1 MTDNSSKE
9 YQYLNISGPI
19 SVTPVVP
26 GTLPRGSVVL
36 ILGPTGAG
44 KSTFIEALSPDSSLQ
59 ISSNQLEGFTQSIG
73 TYRIENVK
81 DVTDDGSTQPIYLV
95 GVPGFADTK
104 ISETS
109 IVSMLRDWMKVSP
122 TGYLGQILYLTP
134 IQSARMPG
142 SHRQVLRTVQAM
154 TGQRSAA
161 NITIVTTMW
170 DRLWSETSKM
180 RAESNFNELRD
191 VIWKDFMD
199 EGGQIVKFYN
209 TQDSVLSILNTLLP
223 AFSYQQFVLEEDSD
237 EKLKDTPFGKDLQE
251 NLRSRIR
258 NIDIERANLQD
269 DLKSP
274 STQSNETLKSTLATQ
289 LEEVERLLTKFT
301 KELHDNFGPDDD
313 GVESSSIQVK
323 INHAI
328 TSPGPGLV
336 PSRQD
341 VIPSMIS
348 RPEISAEAVP
358 ETGKVV
364 RVIRALKCWGADA
377 TRQYDD

>member
-170 DRLWSETSKM
+170 DRLWSDTSKM

-209 TQDSVLSILNTLLP
+209 NQDSALSILNTALP
-223 AFSYQQFVLEEDSD
+223 ASAPTFHLEASRHEPIKNSS
-237 EKLKDTPFGKDLQE
+237 FGANLWDNLQ
-251 NLRSRIR
+251 SRIQ
-258 NIDIERANLQD
+258 NLNIERDNLQA
-269 DLKSP
+269 DLNSP
-274 STQSNETLKSTLATQ
+274 STQSNETLKSTLANQ
-289 LEEVERLLTKFT
+289 LKEVERLLTKFT

-313 GVESSSIQVK
+313 GVESSLLQVK
-323 INHAI
+323 TNHAI
-328 TSPGPGLV
+328 TTPELV
-336 PSRQD
+336 PSYQD
-341 VIPSMIS
+341 AIPSMIS

-364 RVIRALKCWGADA
+364 RIIRALKCWGADA
-377 TRQYDD
+377 TRRYDD